1 MLRRRTA
8 FAIAVAAI
16 LGACALPATAKP
28 TLEMRAVSLS
38 FFADVLGIIARTDAT
53 ITTTDGFTFTG
64 KAAFVDLQH
73 NRLVVTGDAEAR
85 NFAHTIRADTIA
97 YDLDSH
103 AIDVLDAAT
112 GAQHAA
118 ADLHTLR
125 AEPIDSDRFDFPDLD
140 DRRTYIRSRH
150 VFITP
155 HANVR
160 FAPAVFPTSPGAI
173 PVPSYMY
180 TFASSSGFGASTLGG
195 ATFDQPY
202 GIAGGPTS
210 LFAAHFRYED
220 TIGPTVAFDDHLVYG
235 DRAYIVASID
245 SPQRNDRTMQ
255 LNAYQ
260 SMGPHFSQ
268 TLTAIANSSVGGG
281 SYDLTAA
288 FCGASAQFD
297 FSRLGV
303 VSTLDISARTPDL
316 RLPYGMHAR
325 LRGDFGF
332 DAAPG
337 GLLISELPNAAQY
350 ATVWR
355 HGLDFFVSTPVVRA
369 PLGTQLGLT
378 TDVSRTWFD
387 FPHQRDAISGS
398 ATLSKHLSKTL
409 TLIASYIANY
419 SYDTYPSNQA
429 LFFPPPNP
437 VLIAPDGT
445 PFPGF
450 DAFSGALMTRGY
462 TLDASYTP
470 APNTSFRA
478 TAVYATDFPQFHGFG
493 RPPLEV
499 GFDARFRPFPNI
511 GIDIGRGYEFDWG
524 GRRFTQWTFSILP

>member
-1 MLRRRTA
+1 MTRRLTA
-8 FAIAVAAI
+8 FALAVAAI
-16 LGACALPATAKP
+16 LCASTLPAAAKP
-28 TLEMRAVSLS
+28 SLDMRAASLS
-38 FFADVLGIIARTDAT
+38 FFADVLGIVARTDAA

-73 NRLVVTGDAEAR
+73 NRLVVAGDAQVR
-85 NFAHTIRADTIA
+85 NSVHTIAADTIA
-97 YDLDSH
+97 YDFDTH
-103 AIDVLDAAT
+103 AVDVLDAAT
-112 GAQHAA
+112 GARHATT
-118 ADLHTLR
+118 DLHAFT

-150 VFITP
+150 VVITP

-160 FAPAVFPTSPGAI
+160 FAPAVFPTSAGAV

-180 TFASSSGFGASTLGG
+180 TFASSSGFGATTLGG

-220 TIGPTVAFDDHLVYG
+220 TIGPTVAFDEHLVYG
-235 DRAYIVASID
+235 DRAYIVTSID
-245 SPQRNDRTMQ
+245 SPQRNDRTVQ

-260 SMGPHFSQ
+260 SMGPHYSQ
-268 TLTAIANSSVGGG
+268 TLTAIANNAIGGG

-288 FCGASAQFD
+288 FGGASAQFD
-297 FSRLGV
+297 FSRLGP
-303 VSTLDISARTPDL
+303 VSTLDISARTPNL
-316 RLPYGMHAR
+316 RLPYGLSAR

-332 DAAPG
+332 DAGPG
-337 GLLISELPNAAQY
+337 GLLISVLPNAAQY

-355 HGLDFFVSTPVVRA
+355 HGLDLFVSTPVVRA
-369 PLGTQLGLT
+369 PLGTQLALT

-387 FPHQRDAISGS
+387 FPHQRDAINGS
-398 ATLSKHLSKTL
+398 ATLSKRVSKQL
-409 TLIASYIANY
+409 TLIGSYIAAY
-419 SYDTYPSNQA
+419 SYDTYPGNQA
-429 LFFPPPNP
+429 LFFPPPVP

-445 PFPGF
+445 PYPGF
-450 DAFSGALMTRGY
+450 GAFSGAAMTRGY
-462 TLDASYTP
+462 TLDAFY
-470 APNTSFRA
+470 AAGPNTSLRA
-478 TAVYATDFPQFHGFG
+478 TAIYAADFPQFHGFG
-493 RPPLEV
+493 RPPLEFN
-499 GFDARFRPFPNI
+499 FDARFRPFPNI